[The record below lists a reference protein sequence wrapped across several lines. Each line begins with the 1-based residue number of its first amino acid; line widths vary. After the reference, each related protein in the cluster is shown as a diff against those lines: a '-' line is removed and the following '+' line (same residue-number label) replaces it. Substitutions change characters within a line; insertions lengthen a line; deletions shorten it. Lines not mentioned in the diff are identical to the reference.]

1 MVKHTY
7 TGTAR
12 GETAASETTRSETFP
27 QQKCLTVKLSM
38 TKLLV
43 VKMTV
48 AKLPRA
54 HKLIINVDMGIEF
67 QFPSLNGFRVISVY

>member
-12 GETAASETTRSETFP
+12 GETAASETTRCETFP

-43 VKMTV
+43 VKVTV

-67 QFPSLNGFRVISVY
+67 QFPCLNGFRVISVY